1 MRVKSSFAAGWQT
14 SCSEKNWHEKYTGK
28 RIVQNEPVEVTLK
41 VTGTFEKLGVPYLI
55 GGSLASTLHGMVRTT
70 QDSDVIAEMRPEHLQ
85 PFVLA
90 LQDEFYIDEE
100 MIAESIQHYSSFNLI
115 HRETMFKVDVF
126 IPRPRPFL
134 QAQLARA
141 QRQTFSFETNIS
153 AKFASPEDTI
163 LSKLEWYRMGGE
175 VSDRQWRDILGVL
188 KTRAGELDLAYLRNW
203 AAELHVRDL
212 LERALK
218 ESS

>member
-1 MRVKSSFAAGWQT
+1 
-14 SCSEKNWHEKYTGK
+14 
-28 RIVQNEPVEVTLK
+28 VQNEPVEVTLK
-41 VTGTFEKLGVPYLI
+41 VTGAFEKLDVPYLI

-70 QDSDVIAEMRPEHLQ
+70 QDSDVIAEMRPEHIQ

-90 LQDEFYIDEE
+90 LQDEFYIDED
-100 MIAESIQHYSSFNLI
+100 MIADSIQHNSSFNII
-115 HRETMFKVDVF
+115 HRETVFKVDVF
-126 IPRPRPFL
+126 IPSPRPFL

-141 QRQTFSFETNIS
+141 QRQIFSLGTEIS
-153 AKFASPEDTI
+153 AKFASPEDTV

-188 KTRAGELDLAYLRNW
+188 KTRAGELDLGYLRKW
-203 AAELHVRDL
+203 AAELHVNDL

-218 ESS
+218 EAS

>member
-1 MRVKSSFAAGWQT
+1 MALSWLK
-14 SCSEKNWHEKYTGK
+14 KYM
-28 RIVQNEPVEVTLK
+28 VVPEMQNEPVEVTLK
-41 VTGTFEKLGVPYLI
+41 VTSVFEKLSVPYLI
-55 GGSLASTLHGMVRTT
+55 GGSLASTLYGMVRTT
-70 QDSDVIAEMRPEHLQ
+70 QDSDIVAEMQIEHLQ
-85 PFVLA
+85 QFVSA
-90 LQDEFYIDEE
+90 LQDEFYLDDE
-100 MIAESIQHYSSFNLI
+100 MIAESIQRNSSFNII

-134 QAQLARA
+134 QSQLARA
-141 QRQTFSFETNIS
+141 QVQTFNFETKIS

-188 KTRAGELDLAYLRNW
+188 KTRQGELDLDYLRKW
-203 AAELHVRDL
+203 AGELKVTDL

-218 ESS
+218 EIE

>member
-1 MRVKSSFAAGWQT
+1 M
-14 SCSEKNWHEKYTGK
+14 
-28 RIVQNEPVEVTLK
+28 QNEPVEVTLK
-41 VTGTFEKLGVPYLI
+41 VTGVFEKLGVPYLI
-55 GGSLASTLHGMVRTT
+55 GGSLASTLYGMVRTT
-70 QDSDVIAEMRPEHLQ
+70 QDSDIVADMRLEHLKL
-85 PFVLA
+85 FVSA
-90 LQDEFYIDEE
+90 LQDEFYVDDE
-100 MIAESIQHYSSFNLI
+100 MIAESIQRYSSFNII

-134 QAQLARA
+134 QSQLARA
-141 QRQTFSFETNIS
+141 QRQTFTFETASPVS

-188 KTRAGELDLAYLRNW
+188 KTRAGELDLAYLRKW
-203 AAELHVRDL
+203 ANELKVNDL

-218 ESS
+218 

>member
-1 MRVKSSFAAGWQT
+1 M
-14 SCSEKNWHEKYTGK
+14 
-28 RIVQNEPVEVTLK
+28 QNEPVEVTLK
-41 VTGTFEKLGVPYLI
+41 VTGEFEKLAVPYLI
-55 GGSLASTLHGMVRTT
+55 GGSLASTLYGMVRTT
-70 QDSDVIAEMRPEHLQ
+70 QDSDVIAEMRLEHLQ

-90 LQDEFYIDEE
+90 LQDEFYVDEE
-100 MIAESIQHYSSFNLI
+100 MIAEAIQRNSSFNLI

-134 QAQLARA
+134 QSQLDRA
-141 QRQTFSFETNIS
+141 QRQTFSLETEMS

-175 VSDRQWRDILGVL
+175 VSERQWRDIIGVL
-188 KTRAGELDLAYLRNW
+188 KTRAGELDLEYLRRW
-203 AAELHVRDL
+203 GTELHVGDL
-212 LERALK
+212 LERALR

>member
-1 MRVKSSFAAGWQT
+1 M
-14 SCSEKNWHEKYTGK
+14 
-28 RIVQNEPVEVTLK
+28 QNEPVEVTLK
-41 VTGTFEKLGVPYLI
+41 VTGAFEKLGVPYLI

-100 MIAESIQHYSSFNLI
+100 MVAESIQSNSSFNII

-134 QAQLARA
+134 QAQLDRA
-141 QRQTFSFETNIS
+141 QRLTFSFETEIS

-175 VSDRQWRDILGVL
+175 VSDRQWRDVIGVL
-188 KTRAGELDLAYLRNW
+188 KTRGSELDVDYLRKW
-203 AAELHVRDL
+203 ATAINVSDL